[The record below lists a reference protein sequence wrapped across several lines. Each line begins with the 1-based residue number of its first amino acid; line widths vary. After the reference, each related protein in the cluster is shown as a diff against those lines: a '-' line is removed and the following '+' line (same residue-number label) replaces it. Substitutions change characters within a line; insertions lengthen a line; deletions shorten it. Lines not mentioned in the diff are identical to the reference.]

1 MYSDNNKTIAIDI
14 SSISDAS
21 NRYLVNKFSTDTQRS
36 FHTIQ
41 DYVNNT
47 LYPILK
53 TLTSGPVY
61 SDVIQTGLSGET
73 IISYLSASDANG
85 PMFWDVNNSRAKT
98 IKESLSYIQ
107 SVAIGS
113 QTILNTIIGSDL
125 ENRVETLESQSDLQ
139 NSNIENLE
147 ENLLQL
153 AKDCFGDTYSLNSD
167 GQSTTPIPLSE
178 LFIPSSLKGVS
189 NGVATLDSNGKVPI
203 SQIPDLAIT
212 SVQVVADIAARD
224 ALNNVQV
231 GDVVKTS
238 DDNKVYMLQS
248 STPETWIEI
257 NADVQDLSDYA
268 RKSMSNTFIA
278 QNIFKNDS
286 ENEILTIE
294 DNSQPFAKFLKNEKQ
309 FETFNLISGK
319 NLTNPTDKGF
329 SEFHGEAFFKTT
341 NIKIGTLNDG
351 NNSNDAPIEIGS
363 SGKMTFN
370 SYGNISRKIAN
381 SDLPIADKYFL
392 KLNTNQMTT
401 EDAHILKIGVDVSQE
416 NFFSG
421 FLKWSGQTGD
431 FLIHK
436 SPELSSYNA
445 TLATTRWVVD
455 YLNAYG
461 TNVNTNNLA
470 KLNAD
475 NIYNLGI
482 TNHFKGEIKS
492 DRVINL
498 TSADQAYI
506 KRPHLGSEMNLS
518 PLLLVE
524 EDTSGGVWADKKT
537 VLVSVER
544 ANGANTTSAGNGFP
558 AEIYW
563 SEDPNDPYMGTND
576 RSWKLSHSPH
586 SSSNDYS
593 IATTD
598 WVLEKVNAI
607 GGESV
612 DPLVKNNIQ
621 INEKLKFKDIT
632 GPSIVF
638 NYDTPTLS
646 DANTNT
652 KNAIIHVYRGTD
664 GTPAEIKWNETTD
677 VWEISPEP
685 LPSNSSNAIATTSWI
700 SNKINS
706 ILLDDLSDVTLSD
719 LTDNKVLKYNSTLAG
734 WSAAQ
739 LSSSNLS
746 NDSVIAKKNL
756 DNNFTAVQR
765 GTTPL
770 ETASATEL
778 VTAVWVKNLINSIG
792 ANPITTLNSLT
803 DVTTSNVQNNHY
815 LKYSN
820 NQWINSVINVS
831 DINGLTLSNY
841 APIMSPSFTGA
852 PSLAANATELPADDN
867 SRRLVT
873 SAWVRN
879 LISVNTSFDGILT
892 NRSLVF
898 ETSDDTVD
906 GIVWNIYSANST
918 ITINKILSK
927 TTLVNTAFKPN
938 NAYYETLVV
947 FNNSASTT
955 NLGGVRPGFP
965 YIKNDIPQSGNFSHN
980 IFMNGNNSSINNA
993 QAADSLRSP
1002 YTVTYLNDNGGID
1015 NSSRIQYRDDIIVN
1029 LKSFCFINPFSKDLF
1044 LLSNDIFIT
1053 DGTFNNQ
1060 KLFVKNV
1067 SSSNITLG
1075 INSCDEI
1082 FPDNSW
1088 MSEYTMLRKFYTIP
1102 SKASIEFVW
1111 LSFYKAGYNI
1121 NNQIVYIGAWYPK
1134 IINGNVTVVDQSGTM
1149 YNHLNNQ
1156 ISWPPS
1162 LVDTVNKFFPSENN
1176 TSKNQT

>member
-248 STPETWIEI
+248 STPKTWIEV

-278 QNIFKNDS
+278 KNIFKNDS

-475 NIYNLGI
+475 NIYNVGI

-524 EDTSGGVWADKKT
+524 EDTSGGIWADKRT

-544 ANGANTTSAGNGFP
+544 ANGANTAINNGP

-563 SEDPNDPYMGTND
+563 SEDPNDYYMGAND
-576 RSWKLSHSPH
+576 GSWKLSHSPH

-685 LPSNSSNAIATTSWI
+685 LSSNSSNAIATTSWI
-700 SNKINS
+700 SNKIDS
-706 ILLDDLSDVTLSD
+706 ILLNDLSDVTLND

-765 GTTPL
+765 GTTPADA
-770 ETASATEL
+770 ASSTEL

-803 DVTTSNVQNNHY
+803 DVATGNVQNNHY

-820 NQWINSVINVS
+820 DKWINSVINVS

-852 PSLAANATELPADDN
+852 PSLAANATELPADDS

-892 NRSLVF
+892 DKSLTF
-898 ETSDDTVD
+898 QPSDNSVD
-906 GIVWNIYSANST
+906 GIVWNTYSATST

-927 TTLVNTAFKPN
+927 TTLANTVYKTDGEYYLKRVIFNN
-938 NAYYETLVV
+938 NAT
-947 FNNSASTT
+947 ST
-955 NLGGVRPGFP
+955 NLGRVRPGFP
-965 YIKNDIPQSGNFSHN
+965 HITNEIPESGNFSHN
-980 IFMNGNNSSINNA
+980 IFINGNNYSLNNSA
-993 QAADSLRSP
+993 PNTQDQIRSR
-1002 YTVTYLNDNGGID
+1002 YTVTYLDNNGTED
-1015 NSSRIQYRDDIIVN
+1015 ANSRILYQDPNIPIN
-1029 LKSFCFINPFSKDLF
+1029 SFCFINPFSKDLF
-1044 LLSNDIFIT
+1044 LLSNNTFIT

-1067 SSSNITLG
+1067 SSSNIKLG
-1075 INSCDEI
+1075 INSCEEI
-1082 FPDNSW
+1082 FPDNS
-1088 MSEYTMLRKFYTIP
+1088 MMNELTTLRKFYTLP
-1102 SKASIEFVW
+1102 SKASIEFIW
-1111 LSFYKAGYNI
+1111 LSFYKGYYD
-1121 NNQIVYIGAWYPK
+1121 NNNLIYIGAWYPK
-1134 IINGNVTVVDQSGTM
+1134 VITGNVTVADQSGQMSNGSINIT
-1149 YNHLNNQ
+1149 
-1156 ISWPPS
+1156 WPPS
-1162 LVDTVNKFFPSENN
+1162 LVDTVNKFFPAANN
-1176 TSKNQT
+1176 SYKNLT